1 MSYWERLHLE
11 NRSGITIVG
20 GGFSGLNLA
29 LAIKTRDP
37 SKPVRILEAGG
48 SSLGASRKNAGFL
61 CFGSPSELLED
72 MNSAGRGKVL
82 GTAEERWEGISKIR
96 ARFSSERIGLEEYGG
111 YELFLGPSDHHPVE
125 EDLPQL
131 NKDLSGLLGFSPY
144 RPLSSEEINRMGFEG
159 ISGGYRIEGEAIVD
173 PYLYHSAL
181 CEEAREQGID
191 LQFGVPVR
199 DHLEK
204 KGRVELWIEDNEEAL
219 FCEKTVFATNG
230 YTEGLVPN
238 SGIAPA
244 RGQVLITEPLDE
256 LPFRGSFH
264 MDGGNYYFR
273 NVGDRV
279 LLGGGRGSD
288 PVGERTMKEGG
299 SPRIRGELEKLLQ
312 QRILPGRSFQIEDGW
327 SGIMGFTEDK
337 YPRMEK
343 IGERSYLMGGLSGM
357 GVALSSVISGRMAE
371 WILEEG

>member
-37 SKPVRILEAGG
+37 SKPVRILEAGS

-72 MNSAGRGKVL
+72 MNSAGRGNVL
-82 GTAEERWEGISKIR
+82 GTVEERWEGISKIR
-96 ARFSSERIGLEEYGG
+96 ARFSSERIGLEEHGG
-111 YELFLGPSDHHPVE
+111 TELFLEASSHQRTE
-125 EDLPQL
+125 EGITQL
-131 NKDLSGLLGFSPY
+131 NKDLHGLLGFSPY
-144 RPLSSEEINRMGFEG
+144 RLLSSEGIKRMGFEG
-159 ISGGYRIEGEAIVD
+159 ISGGYRIEGEATLD
-173 PYLYHSAL
+173 PYLFHSAL
-181 CEEAREQGID
+181 CEEARECGVELHFGI
-191 LQFGVPVR
+191 PVR
-199 DHLEK
+199 DHAEQEK
-204 KGRVELWIEDNEEAL
+204 GVELWIEGKEEAL
-219 FCEKTVFATNG
+219 FCERAIFTTNG
-230 YTEGLVPN
+230 YTERLIPN

-279 LLGGGRGSD
+279 LLGGGRASD
-288 PVGERTMKEGG
+288 PVGERSMEEGDP
-299 SPRIRGELEKLLQ
+299 SRIRKELEALLRRQ
-312 QRILPGRSFQIEDGW
+312 ILPDRSFEVEKAW

-343 IGERSYLMGGLSGM
+343 VGERSYLMGGLSGM
-357 GVALSSVISGRMAE
+357 GVALSSVISERMAE